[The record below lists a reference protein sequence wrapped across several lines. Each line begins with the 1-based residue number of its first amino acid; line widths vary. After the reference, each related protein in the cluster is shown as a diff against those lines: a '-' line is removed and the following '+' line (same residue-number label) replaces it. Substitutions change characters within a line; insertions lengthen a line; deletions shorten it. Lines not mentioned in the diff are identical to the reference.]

1 MKKRDAKD
9 LISKYL
15 RDDISPEERV
25 LVEQWFIKDL
35 KDSHNLPTHD
45 RIEAADKRVRE
56 NLLKHIGE
64 QKSIIKPINIWPR
77 FLAAASILLFV
88 AIGGYYILHKSQVKL
103 QMAANNI
110 HDIAP
115 GGNKAILTLAN
126 GKQIVLT
133 GAKNGRLAMQ
143 GNIAVTK
150 SADGELVYDSQPANV
165 TGEITYNT
173 MATPRGGQY
182 HLKLADGTNVWLNAA
197 SSIKYPTTFA
207 GKSREVEITGE
218 AYFEVVHNAAMPFRV
233 ISNGQKVE
241 VLGTHFNVNTYI
253 DEPAIKTTLI
263 EGSVKVTT
271 AKHITMLKPGQQ
283 AVINSEDNTPIKI
296 IDNADAEQV
305 LAWKNEEFNFSDTDI
320 QTVMRQIGRWYDVD
334 IEYAGKIP
342 GDRLSGTFSRNLT
355 ASKALKLLKFSGINF
370 KIEGRKIIVN

>member
-1 MKKRDAKD
+1 MKKHNAKD

-15 RDDISPEERV
+15 RDDIGPEERI

-35 KDSHNLPTHD
+35 KDSPNLPTPD
-45 RIEAADKRVRE
+45 RIEAADKRIRE

-64 QKSIIKPINIWPR
+64 QKAVVKPINIWPR
-77 FLAAASILLFV
+77 IFAAASILLFV
-88 AIGGYYILHKSQVKL
+88 AIGGYYIIHKSQVKL

-110 HDIAP
+110 QDIAP
-115 GGNKAILTLAN
+115 GSNKAILTLAN
-126 GKQIVLT
+126 GKQIVLS
-133 GAKNGRLAMQ
+133 GAKNGQLATQ
-143 GNIAVTK
+143 GNIVVTK
-150 SADGELVYDSQPANV
+150 SADGELIYNTQAENNNTEVV
-165 TGEITYNT
+165 YNT

-197 SSIKYPTTFA
+197 SSIKYPTAFA
-207 GKSREVEITGE
+207 GKSRQVEITGE
-218 AYFEVVHNAAMPFRV
+218 AYFEVAHNAAMPFRV
-233 ISNGQKVE
+233 VSNRQKVE
-241 VLGTHFNVNTYI
+241 VLGTHFNVNSYS

-271 AKHITMLKPGQQ
+271 GKYNAMLKPGQQ
-283 AVINSEDNTPIKI
+283 SVINSGDNTPIKI
-296 IDNADAEQV
+296 IDNPDTEQV
-305 LAWKNEEFNFSDTDI
+305 LAWKNEEFNFSETDI
-320 QTVMRQIGRWYDVD
+320 QTVMRQIRRWYDVD

>member
-15 RDDISPEERV
+15 RDDISPEERI

-35 KDSHNLPTHD
+35 QDSPDLPTPD
-45 RIEAADKRVRE
+45 RIETVDKRIRE

-64 QKSIIKPINIWPR
+64 QKAVVKPINMWPR
-77 FLAAASILLFV
+77 ILAAASVLLFV
-88 AIGGYYILHKSQVKL
+88 VIGGYYILHKPQVKL

-133 GAKNGRLAMQ
+133 GAKNGQLATQ
-143 GNIAVTK
+143 GNIVVTK
-150 SADGELVYDSQPANV
+150 SADGELIYNV
-165 TGEITYNT
+165 QAENNNTEVVYNT

-197 SSIKYPTTFA
+197 SSIKYPTAFT

-241 VLGTHFNVNTYI
+241 VLGTHFNVNTYN

-271 AKHITMLKPGQQ
+271 AKHNAMLKPGQQ
-283 AVINSEDNTPIKI
+283 SVINSEDNAPIKI
-296 IDNADAEQV
+296 IDNADPEQV
-305 LAWKNEEFNFSDTDI
+305 LAWKNEEFNFSETDI
-320 QTVMRQIGRWYDVD
+320 QAVMRQIGRWYDVD